1 MKKIAGILLLA
12 AVILTAGCVTTAD
25 PIVGS
30 WQTAEPIQYEDFST
44 SYLITF
50 EEDGTGEVIYS
61 YSDEVNDYTYPIL
74 WEKTDGI
81 YQYEALT
88 VFTFSEDGKTMTDN
102 AQYSYSLA
110 EGEEKFGGVWTEI
123 VPGGAEVDYH
133 YTYVFNEDGTGVET
147 IYETGDESEVYS
159 FTWEEFGENQIQI
172 SYLETY
178 SFTEDGKMTTSLGT
192 KTVYE
197 KQDNIWVENPQIGDE
212 VTTYEFQ
219 DDGIC
224 VRSIYD
230 GETKKLVG
238 VHTYY
243 YTPVV
248 INGDSIRTMPLL
260 TPMVSLFNLQIGGI
274 LEEAYIYELAFLEDG
289 TLQDVFYGEILERV
303 SPA

>member
-1 MKKIAGILLLA
+1 MKKIAGLMLLA

-30 WQTAEPIQYEDFST
+30 WQTPEPIQYEDFST

-50 EEDGTGEVIYS
+50 EEDGTGELIYS
-61 YSDEVNDYTYPIL
+61 YSDEANDYTYPIL

-88 VFTFSEDGKTMTDN
+88 VLTFSEDGKTMTDN
-102 AQYSYSLA
+102 AQYTYRL
-110 EGEEKFGGVWTEI
+110 EKDGEMFGGVWTEVI
-123 VPGGAEVDYH
+123 PKGAEVFEY

-147 IYETGDESEVYS
+147 IYVTGDEPEVYS
-159 FTWEEFGENQIQI
+159 FTWKEFGENQIQI
-172 SYLETY
+172 YYLDTY
-178 SFTEDGKMTTSLGT
+178 SFTEDGKMKTSFGT

-197 KQDNIWVENPQIGDE
+197 EVDGIWVETPQVGEE

-224 VRSIYD
+224 ARHIYD
-230 GETKKLVG
+230 GETNELIGLYFYK
-238 VHTYY
+238 
-243 YTPVV
+243 YTPAVFT
-248 INGDSIRTMPLL
+248 DEEFRTLPLL
-260 TPMVSLFNLQIGGI
+260 TPFVPYSTMQIGGI
-274 LEEAYIYELAFLEDG
+274 MEQTYIYGLELLEDG

>member
-88 VFTFSEDGKTMTDN
+88 VLTFSEDGKIMTDN
-102 AQYSYSLA
+102 AQYSYRL
-110 EGEEKFGGVWTEI
+110 EKDGEMFGGVWTEVI
-123 VPGGAEVDYH
+123 PKGAEVFEY

-147 IYETGDESEVYS
+147 IYVTGDEPEVYS

-178 SFTEDGKMTTSLGT
+178 SFTEDGKMKTSLGT

-197 KQDNIWVENPQIGDE
+197 EVDGIWVETPQIGDE

-230 GETKKLVG
+230 GETEELVG

-243 YTPVV
+243 YTST
-248 INGDSIRTMPLL
+248 DS
-260 TPMVSLFNLQIGGI
+260 SGGI
-274 LEEAYIYELAFLEDG
+274 LKEAYIYELELLEDG